1 MKFAD
6 YERRSSL
13 WFRKNLSSVLHG
25 DKWHFQSEAMR
36 YLSPCATLELQSAQ
50 FTRATGDSV
59 AKNQTI
65 HYTGRYLGMTET
77 DGWEYAYRTN
87 ASGVVVLIPV
97 TDNGELVL
105 VEQYRIPVQNRV
117 MELPAGLAGDTGDF
131 EEQLETAAQRE
142 LLEETGYRAESMLE
156 LLTCPSTPGMAS
168 EMVTIYLATGL
179 KRIGPGG
186 GDGNEDITVHLMP
199 MKNAVEWLN
208 AKQAKG
214 IMIDPKIYAGLF
226 WAGARS

>member
-1 MKFAD
+1 M
-6 YERRSSL
+6 
-13 WFRKNLSSVLHG
+13 
-25 DKWHFQSEAMR
+25 
-36 YLSPCATLELQSAQ
+36 
-50 FTRATGDSV
+50 
-59 AKNQTI
+59 AKNETI
-65 HYTGRYLGMTET
+65 HYAGRYLGMTET
-77 DGWEYAYRTN
+77 AGWEYAYRTN
-87 ASGVVVLIPV
+87 ANGVVVLIPV

-117 MELPAGLAGDTGDF
+117 MELPAGLAGDNGDF
-131 EEQLETAAQRE
+131 EEHLETAAQRE
-142 LLEETGYRAESMLE
+142 LLEETGYRAESMEE

-179 KRIGPGG
+179 ERIGPGG

-199 MKNAVEWLN
+199 MENAVEWLN
-208 AKQAKG
+208 AKQAEG